1 MRRQFTEEDRAR
13 FRIRIDDLP
22 DKSTDKQLDD
32 EPVQYSDPI
41 IEKYCNAIITQG
53 KKVLSL
59 TEDARIEQ
67 YVFDSKAFFGKA
79 MKVARAAEMLAL
91 RARYLPTVSGIPG
104 TYRVVEEMLAEVFP
118 AEIGFTEERWFSI
131 RIPMLLPKKEKA
143 KREYL
148 NGLIYPV
155 LQKYFVS
162 DNFLVP
168 RFGACVIIYRHVY
181 AYDRPARMYRDHD
194 NIEVNQIT
202 DALAMYVMRDD
213 GPTLCSHYHCMAR
226 APENRTEVYVIP
238 KEDFVKWLSMEPGFP
253 EEGVKLFDPPEYFV
267 ENHM

>member
-1 MRRQFTEEDRAR
+1 MRKEISEEKRGKLRVTADGFSQPFTIEQQNEE
-13 FRIRIDDLP
+13 P
-22 DKSTDKQLDD
+22 K
-32 EPVQYSDPI
+32 QYSDPI

-67 YVFDSKAFFGKA
+67 YVHDSKAFFDKA

-104 TYRVVEEMLAEVFP
+104 TYRIVEEMLAEVFP

-155 LQKYFVS
+155 LHKYFVS

-181 AYDRPARMYRDHD
+181 SYDRPARMYRDHD

-238 KEDFVKWLSMEPGFP
+238 KEDFVKWLSMEPEFP